1 MSELRFRGNRR
12 PTLGVEIE
20 LQIVDAR
27 TMELKSGIGAILADL
42 PTSLCEF
49 VKPEFLQCY
58 VEINTGVCRTVD
70 DLEAD
75 LAPKVRAVE
84 RIADRHGLRLA
95 WAATHPFSGWREQ
108 EITPDD
114 RYYKLAELLRETV
127 VRPVTFGLHVH
138 VGVESGD
145 RAIQI
150 SHRLQREL
158 PILLAISANSP
169 FWHGR
174 DTGHQSHRIEVLEG
188 IPTGGLMPPLHSWS
202 EYLELLDR
210 MQIAGF
216 VESHREF
223 WWDVRPSAEN
233 GTIEVRICDMP
244 TDLPDVLGLSAMIQC
259 LVQWHS
265 DRLDHEDH
273 ESDDP
278 HPMMLRSNR
287 WRAARF
293 GLEARLVG
301 LDTMEPTPARHAA
314 EAMIRRLEP
323 VADRLGCRRSLA
335 QALQMTVRPTGADR
349 QLELY
354 RETGDLVEM
363 VRRMSGRSRLSAE
376 PDVRG
381 AGFAGSRPYSA
392 VSSPSIRW

>member
-42 PTSLCEF
+42 PMSLCES

-58 VEINTGVCRTVD
+58 VEINSGVCRTVD
-70 DLEAD
+70 DVEAD

-84 RIADRHGLRLA
+84 RIADQHGLRLA

-150 SHRLQREL
+150 GHRLQREL

-188 IPTGGLMPPLHSWS
+188 FPTGGLMPPLHSWS
-202 EYLELLDR
+202 EYVDLLGR
-210 MQIAGF
+210 MRSAGF

-233 GTIEVRICDMP
+233 GTLEVRICDMP
-244 TDLPDVLGLSAMIQC
+244 ADLPDVLGLTAMIQC

-265 DRLDHEDH
+265 DRLDRDDDQA
-273 ESDDP
+273 DDP

-293 GLEARLVG
+293 GLEARLVD

-323 VADRLGCRRSLA
+323 VADRLGCSRSMA
-335 QALQMTVRPTGADR
+335 HALQMTVRPTGADR

-354 RETGDLVEM
+354 RETADLVEV
-363 VRRMSGRSRLSAE
+363 VRRISGRSRLSAE
-376 PDVRG
+376 AMVRG
-381 AGFAGSRPYSA
+381 VGFAGSGPYSV
-392 VSSPSIRW
+392 VSSPSLR